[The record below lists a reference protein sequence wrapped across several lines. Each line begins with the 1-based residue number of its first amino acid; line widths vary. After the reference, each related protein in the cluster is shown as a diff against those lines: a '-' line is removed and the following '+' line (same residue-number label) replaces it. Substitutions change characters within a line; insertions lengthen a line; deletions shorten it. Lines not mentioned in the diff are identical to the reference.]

1 MGMGI
6 MEIKPTSFARGVPP
20 EERNGFYGM
29 EEQLIEAAGSAEP
42 IVAIVTYTL
51 DDVVQKVVKG
61 ETYPVVKA
69 FSIEPIHEEA
79 DVRTLTDLRDAA
91 MAARTGV
98 EQLDLP
104 EVDGD
109 E

>member
-1 MGMGI
+1 MD
-6 MEIKPTSFARGVPP
+6 IKPTSFARGVPP

-29 EEQLIEAAGSAEP
+29 ESDLIEHAQEAQP

-51 DDVVQKVVKG
+51 DEVVSKALAG

-69 FSIEPIHEEA
+69 FSIEPLHDEEA
-79 DVRTLTDLRDAA
+79 IKVATALRDAQ

-98 EQLDLP
+98 EQLELP
-104 EVDGD
+104 SVDED
-109 E
+109 EE

>member
-1 MGMGI
+1 

-29 EEQLIEAAGSAEP
+29 EADLIEQASSASP
-42 IVAIVTYTL
+42 IVAVVTYTL

-61 ETYPVVKA
+61 EQYPVVKA
-69 FSIEPIHEEA
+69 FSIEPLHDEEA
-79 DVRTLTDLRDAA
+79 VRVAVALRDAQ

-98 EQLDLP
+98 EQLEMPAAD
-104 EVDGD
+104 EGGD

>member
-1 MGMGI
+1 MQ
-6 MEIKPTSFARGVPP
+6 IKPTTFNKSVPP
-20 EERNGFYGM
+20 EERNGFYGL
-29 EEQLIEAAGSAEP
+29 EAQLIESAADAQP

-69 FSIEPIHEEA
+69 FSIEPLHDA
-79 DVRTLTDLRDAA
+79 DAVETAVALRNAA
-91 MAARTGV
+91 TAARTGN
-98 EQLDLP
+98 EALDLSALDD
-104 EVDGD
+104 EDG

>member
-1 MGMGI
+1 MD
-6 MEIKPTSFARGVPP
+6 IKPTSFARGVPP

-29 EEQLIEAAGSAEP
+29 ESDLIEHAQEAKP

-51 DDVVQKVVKG
+51 DEVVSKALAG

-69 FSIEPIHEEA
+69 FSIEPLHDEEA
-79 DVRTLTDLRDAA
+79 IAAAAGLRDAA
-91 MAARTGV
+91 MASRTGN
-98 EQLDLP
+98 EGLDLSSLDDD
-104 EVDGD
+104 EDG